1 MTTAV
6 PALVEQ
12 CRIVGLPAP
21 ETELAFAKSIGRRWR
36 FDVAWPALKLAVEID
51 GGVFLQSGGRHSR
64 GAGYRADCEKMA
76 EAAILGWTVL
86 RFLPEHVKSGQA
98 LGWIERYIA
107 TLDTPR

>member
-1 MTTAV
+1 MKPTAV

-21 ETELAFAKSIGRRWR
+21 MTELTFAKSIGRRWR
-36 FDVAWPALKLAVEID
+36 FDLAWPALKLAVEID
-51 GGVFLQSGGRHSR
+51 GGGFVAGRHSR
-64 GAGYRADCEKMA
+64 GAGLEKDCEKFA
-76 EAAILGWTVL
+76 EAAIMGYTVI
-86 RFLPEHVKSGQA
+86 RCTPRQVTSGQA